1 MPDKISDARE
11 TNEHRSS
18 ARCRP
23 AILQI
28 VPRLDSGGAE
38 RSTVDIA
45 AALAREGFAAIVA
58 SAGGRMVAELE
69 AKGGEW
75 IAMPVDTKSPL
86 TLFAN
91 AHRLRT
97 LIRTRKIGLVH
108 ARSRAPAWSALVAA
122 RGTRIPFV
130 TTYHGA
136 YSTESAIKRFYNSVM
151 LRGDA
156 VIANSEWTALQI
168 RTKYATTP
176 AKLVTIR
183 RGVDLDAFDPARIP
197 RERVET
203 LRRNWR
209 VRSEEIVVFFPGR
222 LSRRK
227 GQLVAIEAFAALA
240 AEHPELRLVLAG
252 EGRDDYAA
260 EVERSIQRN
269 GLDKSVMIAGHVDDM
284 PAAYL
289 ASDIVVFT
297 SREPEGFGRVAAE
310 AGAMGRPVVVADQG
324 GAREAILPGISG
336 ILLPSGDATALA
348 WAIKEIVALPPEA
361 RAAMGDRGRTHV
373 LENFTLERMAVE
385 TLSLYRELLAATT

>member
-1 MPDKISDARE
+1 M
-11 TNEHRSS
+11 
-18 ARCRP
+18 
-23 AILQI
+23 
-28 VPRLDSGGAE
+28 
-38 RSTVDIA
+38 DIA